1 MAKGKARNI
10 YDNVTPRIVKM
21 IPLGGL
27 EQIGMNITA
36 FEYGQSIIV
45 VDSGLAFPS
54 DDMLGVDLV
63 VPDVT
68 YLKENADKIKGFF
81 ITHGHEDHIGAI
93 PYVLKEVQAPIYAA
107 KLTMALIELK
117 LEEHKMLD
125 VVDRHVVEYG
135 EVVAADDFSVEFI
148 RINHSIPDA
157 CALSIMCP
165 AGVILHTGDF
175 KIDYSPVVG
184 THADLQRIAE
194 IGREGVLALLSDSTN
209 AMRPGYTP
217 SERTIKETFDQIFL
231 SNRQSRILVATFASN
246 LNRVQII
253 IDSAAKFGRKVAI
266 EGRSMVNTVNIARD
280 MGYIAVPEGVLID
293 LEDIHNY
300 TDDKLCILMTGSQGE
315 AMAAL
320 SRVANG
326 QHRKITITPNDLV
339 VFSSSPIPGNEKAVS
354 NLMNA
359 ISKRDAHVLN
369 KATHVS
375 GHACEEELKL
385 IYALTQPKYAVPVH
399 GEYRHRQANAQI
411 ARIMGVPKENTI
423 LMNSGDVLE
432 LSKDSAE
439 ITGQVPVGGIMV
451 DGLGVGDVG
460 NIVLRDRQNLSQDG
474 IIVVTMA
481 VSKVTGELVSGPE
494 LVSRGFVY
502 VREAETLMVEAKEVA
517 TEAALKSLSVNY
529 TEWGHI
535 KAEVKEALGAYIW
548 RVVKRNPVIM
558 PIILEV
564 D

>member
-1 MAKGKARNI
+1 MAKSKVRNF

-45 VDSGLAFPS
+45 VDCGLAFPS

-68 YLKENADKIKGFF
+68 YLKENAQKVKGFF

-93 PYVLKEVQAPIYAA
+93 PYVLKEVNAPIYATR
-107 KLTMALIELK
+107 LTMALIESK
-117 LEEHKMLD
+117 LEEHGMLD
-125 VVDRHVVEYG
+125 VVERHITEYG
-135 EVVAADDFSVEFI
+135 EVVARDDFSVEFI

-157 CALSIMCP
+157 CALAIMSP
-165 AGVILHTGDF
+165 AGTILHTGDF
-175 KIDYSPVVG
+175 KIDYSPVVSV
-184 THADLQRIAE
+184 HADLQRIAE
-194 IGREGVLALLSDSTN
+194 LGREGVLALLSDSTN
-209 AMRPGYTP
+209 AMRSGYTP
-217 SERTIKETFDQIFL
+217 SEQTIRETFNSLFSGL
-231 SNRQSRILVATFASN
+231 KTNRVLVATFASN
-246 LNRVQII
+246 LNRVQLI
-253 IDSAAKFGRKVAI
+253 IDAAAKFGRKVAI
-266 EGRSMVNTVNIARD
+266 EGRSMVNAVEIAKN
-280 MGYIAVPEGVLID
+280 MGYIQIPENTLVD
-293 LEDIHNY
+293 LEEISNY
-300 TDDKLCILMTGSQGE
+300 PDDRMCILMTGSQGE

-326 QHRKITITPNDLV
+326 QHKRIIITPNDTV
-339 VFSSSPIPGNEKAVS
+339 IFSSSPIPGNEKAVS
-354 NLMNA
+354 NLMNEIA
-359 ISKRDAHVLN
+359 KRGARVIN

-385 IYALTQPKYAVPVH
+385 VYALANPKYAIPVH
-399 GEYRHRQANAQI
+399 GEYRHRKANAEI
-411 ARIMGVPKENTI
+411 AK
-423 LMNSGDVLE
+423 LMQVERNNVLMINSGDVLE
-432 LSKDSAE
+432 ISADKAE
-439 ITGQVPVGGIMV
+439 ITGQVQHGGVMV

-474 IIVVTMA
+474 IIIVAMA
-481 VSKVTGELVSGPE
+481 VSKSSGMLISGPE
-494 LVSRGFVY
+494 LISRGFVY
-502 VREAETLMVEAKEVA
+502 VREAENLMEEAKQVA
-517 TEAALKSLSVNY
+517 TDAALKSLEENY

-535 KAEVKEALGAYIW
+535 KTEVKEALGAYVW

-564 D
+564 E